1 VSGPANT
8 QFALA
13 VHMLTLLAGS
23 PTETLSSETLAG
35 SAGANPVHARR
46 VLGQLRRAGIVTSRS
61 GPSGGWQMRSRPEQT
76 TLAAVW
82 RAVQRD
88 APVLGLHGASPDCPV
103 GQRIQ
108 VALTDVDRRA
118 TEAIDAELSRSTVA
132 DLARETAA
140 EELDSR
146 AAG

>member
-1 VSGPANT
+1 MPGPTNT

-13 VHMLTLLAGS
+13 VHMLTLLAAS
-23 PTETLSSETLAG
+23 PEETQSSELLAS
-35 SAGANPVHARR
+35 SASANPVHARR
-46 VLGQLRRAGIVTSRS
+46 VLGQLRRAGLVTSRS
-61 GPSGGWQMRSRPEQT
+61 GPSGGWQMRSSPEQT
-76 TLAAVW
+76 TLAEVW

-118 TEAIDAELSRSTVA
+118 SEALDAELGRSTLA
-132 DLARETAA
+132 DLVRETTSDDLESKA
-140 EELDSR
+140 S
-146 AAG
+146 